1 MTESRSV
8 VDGAFRVLRAL
19 PLAGTDGQ
27 VARIV
32 ELTGLPRPTVHRM
45 LDQLHAVNAV
55 EWREGRW
62 ALSADLLGLSRQVEP
77 VTGLRSAASAVI
89 QTLREQTGAAVS
101 LVTGSGRSFVALE
114 MVPGRDTLPIDA
126 RSGSEMPVT
135 TAAAIVLGGGRVTAA
150 RRRPFGA
157 AVDDEDVFPGLTCY
171 AVPVRLPGGRRAA
184 LQIATAADRP
194 AERSAAVVHRAA
206 LTLER
211 RLASAR
217 P

>member
-1 MTESRSV
+1 MTDGRSV

-19 PLAGTDGQ
+19 PLAGADGQ
-27 VARIV
+27 VARLA

-45 LDQLHAVNAV
+45 LDQLRAVNAV
-55 EWREGRW
+55 EWRAGRW
-62 ALSADLLGLSRQVEP
+62 ALSADLLTLTQQVEP
-77 VTGLRSAASAVI
+77 VPGLRRSAAAVI

-101 LVTGSGRSFVALE
+101 LVAAAGPAFVALE

-126 RSGSEMPVT
+126 RSGAEMPAT
-135 TAAAIVLGGGRVTAA
+135 TAAAIVLGAGPPPTA

-184 LQIATAADRP
+184 LQIATAAERP
-194 AERSAAVVHRAA
+194 AELSAAVVHRAA
-206 LTLER
+206 RALER
-211 RLASAR
+211 RMVSAR